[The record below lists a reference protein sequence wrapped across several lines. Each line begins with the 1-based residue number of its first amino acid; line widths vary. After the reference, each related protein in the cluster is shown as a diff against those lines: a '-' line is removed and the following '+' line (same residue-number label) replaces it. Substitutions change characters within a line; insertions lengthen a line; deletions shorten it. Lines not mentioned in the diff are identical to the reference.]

1 MQVFVPLERRDVMK
15 HLPGAVSTFTPEQM
29 EVWLERAAAGTI
41 MDYPMGV
48 ENLRRDVPMLPKPAS
63 RGTLARYNDLVSQ
76 RIRGPQG
83 GRQ

>member
-1 MQVFVPLERRDVMK
+1 MK
-15 HLPGAVSTFTPEQM
+15 SLPGAVSTLTPEQL

-48 ENLRRDVPMLPKPAS
+48 ENLRRGVQMLPRPANRDKP
-63 RGTLARYNDLVSQ
+63 RYTGDVSL

-83 GRQ
+83 GRE

>member
-1 MQVFVPLERRDVMK
+1 MK
-15 HLPGAVSTFTPEQM
+15 RLPGAVSTLTPEQM

-48 ENLRRDVPMLPKPAS
+48 ENLRRDVPMLPKPA
-63 RGTLARYNDLVSQ
+63 RQRPRYLDDVSQ

-83 GRQ
+83 GRDA